1 MADMKDK
8 YTKDLRDA
16 LIAIEKEYGKGSI
29 MSLGERASALIDVEG
44 ISTGAL
50 SLDLALGGKGLPRG
64 RIVEIF
70 GPEASGKT
78 TVTLHAVA
86 NAQRNGG
93 VAAFIDAEHALD
105 PGWAKRIGVDLES
118 LLVSQP
124 SNAEEA
130 FKIIEM
136 LVKSNSVDLIVVDS
150 VAALV
155 PQHEL
160 EGNIGD
166 THVGLLARMMSQALR
181 MLTAAVAKSQT
192 CLIFINQ
199 LRAKI
204 GAMLGDATTTAG
216 GNALKYYASVRIDI
230 RRLQGIKQGEEVIG
244 SKVKVK
250 IVKNKIAPPFRSTEL
265 DLMNDRGISYEA
277 DIYNMALEEKL
288 IEKSGAWFT
297 LGEQRFQ
304 GEHKLIQ
311 YLRDNP
317 QTTEELRQKIL
328 ANLGVTA
335 AGNNSPKPTATAEPT
350 AKPAKNETGSRR
362 KSSAEKSVVAE
373 PVED

>member
-1 MADMKDK
+1 MKDK
-8 YTKDLRDA
+8 YNKELHDA
-16 LIAIEKEYGKGSI
+16 LLAIEKEYGKGSI
-29 MSLGERASALIDVEG
+29 MSLGERASALTDVEG

-64 RIVEIF
+64 RIIEIF

-250 IVKNKIAPPFRSTEL
+250 IVKNKIAPPFRSTDL
-265 DLMNDRGISYEA
+265 DLLNDRGISYEA
-277 DIYNMALEEKL
+277 DILNMALEEKL

-311 YLRDNP
+311 HLRENP
-317 QTTEELRQKIL
+317 QATEELRQKIL
-328 ANLGVTA
+328 TKLGVTTSGDN
-335 AGNNSPKPTATAEPT
+335 AGKSANADSS
-350 AKPAKNETGSRR
+350 AKPAKSEAAPRR
-362 KSSAEKSVVAE
+362 KPATDKPTAAAPAEE
-373 PVED
+373 